1 MADNRLKPDY
11 NQQDPYRHVAAGR
24 KAIGALILAALVALG
39 ALLLAD
45 RSADGQELRFF
56 RIGTGTAGGTYFPI
70 GGMIA
75 SAISGPPGA
84 PDCEHGGTCGV
95 PGLIAV
101 ALTTEGS
108 VANIEML
115 QSGIIEAAMV
125 QADVAFWAVTGT
137 GPFTGQPPMVDI
149 AAIGRLYTEQLHVVV
164 DAESEIHEF
173 ADLAG
178 HRVSLGP
185 IGSGTL
191 VLSRSLLEAFGLA
204 EDDMDAFYLRPEES
218 ADLLAEGGL
227 DAFLIVG
234 GAPIL
239 AVADLAER
247 HDIRLV
253 PVDGAEVIQ
262 LIYQQPFLVSTRISG
277 ASYEGVEAQR
287 TLGVGSLLVVRRS
300 LDNDTVYRLTRAL
313 WHPTTSTLLTN
324 SHPRGRDIVMVD
336 AMRGVP
342 IPIHPGAEAFYR
354 LVGLAPR
361 STDQPSLRP
370 ENTPESLAEAQALLS
385 PQG

>member
-11 NQQDPYRHVAAGR
+11 DQQDPYRHVNAGR
-24 KAIGALILAALVALG
+24 KALGALILAVLVALG
-39 ALLLAD
+39 ALLFAD
-45 RSADGQELRFF
+45 RSAEGQELRFF

-75 SAISGPPGA
+75 SSISGPLGA
-84 PDCEHGGTCGV
+84 PDCTRGGTCGV

-115 QSGIIEAAMV
+115 QSGLIEAAMV

-164 DAESEIHEF
+164 DAESDIWELP
-173 ADLAG
+173 DLAG

-191 VLSRSLLEAFGLA
+191 VLSRSLLEAFDMS
-204 EDDMDAFYLRPEES
+204 EEDMDAFYLRPEES
-218 ADLLAEGGL
+218 ADLLAESGL

-234 GAPIL
+234 GAPVL
-239 AVADLAER
+239 AVSDLAER

-262 LIYQQPFLVSTRISG
+262 LIYNQPFLVNTRISG
-277 ASYEGVEAQR
+277 TSYHNVQAQR
-287 TLGVGSLLVVRRS
+287 TLGVSSLLVVRRS
-300 LDNDTVYRLTRAL
+300 LDDDTVYRLTRAL

-324 SHPRGRDIVMVD
+324 SHPRGRDIVLVD

-342 IPIHPGAEAFYR
+342 IPIHPGAEAYYR

-361 STDQPSLRP
+361 DSSQPSVRP
-370 ENTPESLAEAQALLS
+370 EQAPPSLAEIDGPAS
-385 PQG
+385 

>member
-11 NQQDPYRHVAAGR
+11 SQQDPYRHVAAGR
-24 KAIGALILAALVALG
+24 KAVGALILAALVALG
-39 ALLLAD
+39 ALLFAD

-84 PDCEHGGTCGV
+84 PDCTRGGTCGV

-101 ALTTEGS
+101 ALTTDGS
-108 VANIEML
+108 VANIELL
-115 QSGIIEAAMV
+115 QSGVISAAMV

-164 DAESEIHEF
+164 DADSDIQEF
-173 ADLAG
+173 ADLAD

-191 VLSRSLLEAFGLA
+191 VLARSLLEAFDISE
-204 EDDMDAFYLRPEES
+204 EDMEAFYLRPEES

-234 GAPIL
+234 GAPVL

-262 LIYQQPFLVSTRISG
+262 LIYRQPFLVSTRISG
-277 ASYEGVEAQR
+277 SSYRGVEAQR

-300 LDNDTVYRLTRAL
+300 LDDDTVYRLTRAL

-336 AMRGVP
+336 ALRGVP
-342 IPIHPGAEAFYR
+342 IPTHPGAEAFYR
-354 LVGLAPR
+354 LVGLLPR
-361 STDQPSLRP
+361 DDGQPSIRP
-370 ENTPESLAEAQALLS
+370 EDAPPSLAEV
-385 PQG
+385 QGTAAPEG

>member
-1 MADNRLKPDY
+1 MSDDRLKPDY
-11 NQQDPYRHVAAGR
+11 DNQDPYRHVAAGR
-24 KAIGALILAALVALG
+24 KAVGALILA
-39 ALLLAD
+39 LLLALAAILFVD
-45 RSADGQELRFF
+45 RSAEGQELRFF

-115 QSGIIEAAMV
+115 QDGLIEAAMV
-125 QADVAFWAVTGT
+125 QADVAFWAATGT
-137 GPFTGQPPMVDI
+137 GPFVGQQPMVDI

-164 DAESEIHEF
+164 DADSEIHEF
-173 ADLAG
+173 ADLVD

-191 VLSRSLLEAFGLA
+191 VLARSLLDAFGIS
-204 EDDMDAFYLRPEES
+204 EQDMDAQYLRPEEA
-218 ADLLAEGGL
+218 ADLLADGDL

-234 GAPIL
+234 GAPVL
-239 AVADLAER
+239 AVADLAMR

-253 PVDGAEVIQ
+253 PIDGAEVIQ
-262 LIYQQPFLVSTRISG
+262 LIYDQPFLVNTRISG
-277 ASYEGVEAQR
+277 SSYQGVEAQR

-300 LDNDTVYRLTRAL
+300 LDDDTVYRLTRAL

-324 SHPRGRDIVMVD
+324 SHPRGRDIVLVD

-342 IPIHPGAEAFYR
+342 IPLHPGAEAYYR
-354 LVGLAPR
+354 LVGIAP
-361 STDQPSLRP
+361 LEGGRP
-370 ENTPESLAEAQALLS
+370 AISPAEAPPSLAEARRATS
-385 PQG
+385 PEG